1 MNNFDDIV
9 LYGTD
14 FDYPDAVEEIARFHD
29 IDKSLRDIVR
39 DETQLYRSKNG
50 LTFTK
55 KIKINGEE
63 FNYKYDIVYATI
75 PYEWS
80 STGVL
85 VVSLRELIQIK
96 LDMDFVDMIYEHL

>member
-9 LYGTD
+9 LYGTECVC
-14 FDYPDAVEEIARFHD
+14 PIAVEEIARFH
-29 IDKSLRDIVR
+29 ITDKSLRDIVGE
-39 DETQLYRSKNG
+39 ETRLNESKNM

-55 KIKINGEE
+55 KFKIDDEE
-63 FNYKYDIVYATI
+63 FEDKYDIVYATI

-85 VVSLRELIQIK
+85 IVGLRVLIQMK
-96 LDMDFVDMIYEHL
+96 LDMDFVYASL